1 MYNRISQAVILAGG
15 KGTRLENIGINIPK
29 ILIQANGKSLLEN
42 HFEEL
47 IKNNINNVILLLGH
61 KADDVIRYLTT
72 IIVKYRSDINCESII
87 ESSPNGTKNALLS
100 IKNKLDGNFLLINGD
115 LFHNNYVTG
124 ILNKLNNVDFKE
136 YDAIFSTRYTD
147 HPEDSD
153 LIVEDLNHRITDFS
167 SKNDDNRLPLQS
179 IALSGMSIINPKL
192 LNDKYLMNGENDFI
206 TSLLSKENL
215 TRFNFFSANNNRL
228 IMDLGTSN
236 RIQKFNSLKSLNLL
250 KPALFIDRD
259 GTLIEM
265 VEYIKNT
272 KDVKLKKDVDRVLQY
287 YKNKDFFLISVS
299 NTPQIARGL
308 TDLKTIYA
316 INNEIQNQVNQFG
329 VKIDAFYICP
339 HHPDKGFLGEVSKYK
354 IICTCRKPSTGMIS
368 RACEEFPIDLKNSIV
383 IGDSWRDIELGRQLG
398 LKTIQISENYSDMKS
413 VPTKFFTTFLE
424 YMEDLNH

>member
-1 MYNRISQAVILAGG
+1 
-15 KGTRLENIGINIPK
+15 
-29 ILIQANGKSLLEN
+29 
-42 HFEEL
+42 
-47 IKNNINNVILLLGH
+47 
-61 KADDVIRYLTT
+61 
-72 IIVKYRSDINCESII
+72 
-87 ESSPNGTKNALLS
+87 
-100 IKNKLDGNFLLINGD
+100 
-115 LFHNNYVTG
+115 
-124 ILNKLNNVDFKE
+124 
-136 YDAIFSTRYTD
+136 
-147 HPEDSD
+147 
-153 LIVEDLNHRITDFS
+153 
-167 SKNDDNRLPLQS
+167 
-179 IALSGMSIINPKL
+179 MSIINPKL

>member
-167 SKNDDNRLPLQS
+167 SKNDDNRVPLQS